1 MLADLFQNFSVEV
14 FFEHFSYAGISLL
27 LILTGLG
34 LPVPEE
40 VIIIVAGV
48 ASSQGALDPW
58 GAWAACFLGAMA
70 GDTAT
75 YAVGRRFGH
84 RLLRERTWFS
94 RLITPA
100 RERQIEKMIQQHGIK
115 VFVLARFM
123 IGVRS
128 AIYLTAGILRVPF
141 RRFMLV
147 NTSCAAVIISAFFGG
162 SYLFGAQ
169 FEAWFQMLRRAELA
183 FTVLVVAA
191 IAGVGLYFIVRHRR
205 RVARIRQRWADR
217 CQARRK
223 PADTQSVDESRPVA

>member
-1 MLADLFQNFSVEV
+1 V

-34 LPVPEE
+34 LPIPEE
-40 VIIIVAGV
+40 VIIVVAGV
-48 ASSQGALDPW
+48 LSGNGTLDPW
-58 GAWAACFLGAMA
+58 YAWAACFLGAMA

-75 YAVGRRFGH
+75 YAVGHHFGH
-84 RLLRERTWFS
+84 RLIRERSWFS

-100 RERQIEKMIQQHGIK
+100 RERRIEKMIQEHGIK

-147 NTSCAAVIISAFFGG
+147 NTTCAAVIITAFFGA
-162 SYLFGAQ
+162 SYVFGAQ
-169 FEAWFQMLRRAELA
+169 FQAWFQMIRQAELA
-183 FTVLVVAA
+183 LTIAVVAA
-191 IAGVGLYFIVRHRR
+191 VVGIGVYFLVRHRR
-205 RVARIRQRWADR
+205 RVARIRQRWAER
-217 CQARRK
+217 RQAKQKRASS
-223 PADTQSVDESRPVA
+223 PPIDEKRPVA